1 MLSHTAATR
10 CTDLAPVT
18 PVLPGHILLVEDHAA
33 IRDLVVEVLE
43 QEGYLVT
50 ASVTPM
56 EATRLLDQV
65 GFDLVITDGFST
77 LPGSTFANTADVV
90 RSAGP
95 IPVALFSAHTRDPD
109 VAKAAGFRDLI
120 AKPFDLDTLV
130 HQVKVLLDHPADRQ
144 HHDVRGMSLSPP
156 KMGRLSPW

>member
-1 MLSHTAATR
+1 VLTHTAATHS
-10 CTDLAPVT
+10 TDLTSVT
-18 PVLPGHILLVEDHAA
+18 PVLPRHILLVEDDAV

-43 QEGYLVT
+43 DAGYTVT

-77 LPGSTFANTADVV
+77 LPSSSFASTADVV

-95 IPVALFSAHTRDPD
+95 IPVALFSAHTHDLD

-130 HQVKVLLDHPADRQ
+130 HQVKVLLGQLPRHAAPA
-144 HHDVRGMSLSPP
+144 HSSGGVPCPFLAESA
-156 KMGRLSPW
+156 